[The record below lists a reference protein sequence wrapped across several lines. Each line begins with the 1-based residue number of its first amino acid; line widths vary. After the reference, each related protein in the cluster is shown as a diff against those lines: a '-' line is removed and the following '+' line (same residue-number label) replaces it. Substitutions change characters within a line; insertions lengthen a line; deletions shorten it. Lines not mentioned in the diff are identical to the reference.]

1 MHRKP
6 SHFGSND
13 QSSPAG
19 ISRASFAS
27 IGLIGRAIGCTIAP
41 VCPPTTGALATGS
54 RRREPR
60 AHPAASDPRSPT
72 DLRRSDPMSI
82 RLARPAATAAG
93 IAVALAA
100 TFVAGGAAAALSQ
113 SAPVAPSEPSTAA
126 GTGTTGTITVTGEG
140 TVTVSPDTA
149 VLSVG
154 VEAQAATGAAAMD
167 LLDERSSALTDAL
180 TGAGIAADDLQTT
193 GLNLYSTYG
202 DDGTTVT
209 GYVASLQVSATIRDI
224 DAIGATIDAAQ
235 TAVGEG
241 LTLSGVTFSFA
252 DPESVL
258 GDARADAVADA
269 GTKAQQLAAA

>member
-1 MHRKP
+1 
-6 SHFGSND
+6 
-13 QSSPAG
+13 
-19 ISRASFAS
+19 
-27 IGLIGRAIGCTIAP
+27 
-41 VCPPTTGALATGS
+41 
-54 RRREPR
+54 
-60 AHPAASDPRSPT
+60 
-72 DLRRSDPMSI
+72 MSI
-82 RLARPAATAAG
+82 RIARPTAAAAG

-126 GTGTTGTITVTGEG
+126 GTTGTITVTGEG

-149 VLSVG
+149 VLNVG
-154 VEAQAATGAAAMD
+154 VEGPAATGAAAMD

-269 GTKAQQLAAA
+269 GTKAQQLAAAAGLTLGGVVSIVEGSATPPTTFMPAMADAAAASGPSISSGNLDLTATVTVTYATR

>member
-1 MHRKP
+1 
-6 SHFGSND
+6 
-13 QSSPAG
+13 
-19 ISRASFAS
+19 
-27 IGLIGRAIGCTIAP
+27 
-41 VCPPTTGALATGS
+41 
-54 RRREPR
+54 
-60 AHPAASDPRSPT
+60 
-72 DLRRSDPMSI
+72 MSI
-82 RLARPAATAAG
+82 HIPRPGRTTAA
-93 IAVALAA
+93 IVVALAA
-100 TFVAGGAAAALSQ
+100 TLAAAGGAASALSQ
-113 SAPVAPSEPSTAA
+113 SAPVAPSEPPPTA
-126 GTGTTGTITVTGEG
+126 GGVTGTITVTGEG

-154 VEAQAATGAAAMD
+154 VEAQATTGAAAMD
-167 LLDERSSALTDAL
+167 QLDQRSSALTDAL

-209 GYVASLQVSATIRDI
+209 GYVASLQVNATIRDV

-269 GTKAQQLAAA
+269 GTKAQQLAAAAGLTLGSVVAIVEGSATPPSTFMPAMADAAESRGPSISSGNLDLTATVTVTYATS